1 MQTEFLGIV
10 EKELVAKYTEHDV
23 EFGFLEDY
31 IVRNLP
37 VILISPGT
45 QNRKTASLS
54 NKDTTL
60 GFSITIIDQHIA
72 EASKSEIK
80 LCESLIDFFETNT
93 EIKKNIVYADTSFT
107 ASIEREEEDLN
118 GTFFGKIK
126 INTQLRR

>member
-1 MQTEFLGIV
+1 MMTDFLEIV
-10 EKELVAKYTEHDV
+10 EKELAKKYPEHDV
-23 EFGFLEDY
+23 EFGYLEDY
-31 IVRNLP
+31 IVRKLP
-37 VILISPGT
+37 AILVSPGT

-54 NKDTTL
+54 NRDTIL
-60 GFSITIIDQHIA
+60 GFNITIIDQHIA

-80 LCESLIDFFETNT
+80 LCESLIDFFETNA

-107 ASIEREEEDLN
+107 TEIQKEEEDLN